1 MRIPRRLA
9 APLAAAT
16 ALATVWTAAPAAADE
31 LPTYSYLSG
40 LAAQVTAPGSS
51 PPGANVP
58 GCKPSREHPE
68 PVVLL
73 HGLSNDTV
81 TWNTLAPVLA
91 GAGFCVFS
99 LTFGTGALGP
109 IGSVGPAPESA
120 RQIAAFI
127 DRVRA
132 ETGAAKVDL
141 VGHSMGGAIPFYYLR
156 NLGGIPAIDDY
167 IALAAPLHG
176 ATLSGTA
183 APFTVVLEQ
192 LGVRDQAEESCGPC
206 QFSPG
211 TAFLAELNP
220 DPAIAPEIEF
230 TTIVSRYDQIATPY
244 PTGQLTGPNVRNV
257 VLQDLCATDYTEHF
271 ELTADPVAVREI
283 LNTLDPAHAAP
294 AACAVVLPYIGPVG

>member
-1 MRIPRRLA
+1 MRVPHRWA
-9 APLAAAT
+9 VPLAAAT
-16 ALATVWTAAPAAADE
+16 ALATMWTAAPAAAE

-40 LAAQVTAPGSS
+40 LAAQVTEPGSA

-58 GCKPSREHPE
+58 GCAPSREHPE

-73 HGLSNDTV
+73 HGLSTDTI

-91 GAGFCVFS
+91 GAGFCVYS
-99 LTFGTGALGP
+99 LTYGTGGLGP
-109 IGSVGPAPESA
+109 IGAVAPAQESA

-132 ETGAAKVDL
+132 DTGAAKVDL
-141 VGHSMGGAIPFYYLR
+141 VGHSMGGAIPFHYLR
-156 NLGGIPAIDDY
+156 YLGGIPAIDDY

-176 ATLSGTA
+176 STLSGTD
-183 APFTVVLEQ
+183 APFTAVLER
-192 LGVRDQAEESCGPC
+192 LGVRDQVAESCGPC

-211 TAFLAELNP
+211 TDFLAALNP
-220 DPAIAPEIEF
+220 DPAIAPDISF
-230 TTIVSRYDQIATPY
+230 TTIVTRYDQIATPWT
-244 PTGQLTGPNVRNV
+244 TGQLTGPNVRNV
-257 VLQDLCATDYTEHF
+257 VLQELCATDYTEHF

-294 AACAVVLPYIGPVG
+294 ADCAVVLPYIGPVG